1 LTRLIYTARSF
12 ADNGTF
18 TRYQGGFMSF
28 PQQDVYWL
36 NTLAFV
42 QSHMHP
48 QDVLLVPAEFTE
60 KLPYAFDYSYS
71 HPAQEKRFQWLV
83 IHKGRIPEIN
93 IAFLRE
99 FIEKSAPVFAN
110 EVFVVFS
117 KYSLPKVK
125 ANSAHLVAL
134 YKKLERVKRTNGLYW
149 FSKIAR
155 IFHSSHPTEQACSS
169 SNLAPYDKLEQ
180 TTAPV
185 EISKLEDAECLHHHI
200 DYQGR
205 VITNIKRTNDQHQP
219 DLNFLNERLLFT
231 ADAVRLNIKSLGYE
245 YARGLREKLI
255 LPENLSPQKIGLKSK
270 ACQQRDIEC
279 SWFLYWCQQ
288 LQTPVVY
295 HRKLWE
301 FCYILQALY
310 EHECLTPGRKGLGFG
325 CGEEPL
331 PSLLAAYDIAI
342 TATDLDPGESAAQG
356 WIATNQNMSSLEKI
370 WHPGL
375 CPRDLFDKNV
385 SLQYVNMNAIPDHLE
400 GKYDFCW
407 SACALE
413 HLGSIKNGLQFIEN
427 TLKTL
432 VPGGLSIHT
441 TEFNYLEDEETI
453 DNYGTVLFRKRDFE
467 ELAARLTAANHEVAV
482 LDFSV
487 GSDFLDRFIDL
498 PPYDSKIY
506 AHTQD
511 AHLKLLI
518 DGFASTSFGIIIRKS
533 R

>member
-1 LTRLIYTARSF
+1 MARSF
-12 ADNGTF
+12 ADNGIATY
-18 TRYQGGFMSF
+18 YQGGFMSF
-28 PQQDVYWL
+28 PQQDIYWL
-36 NTLAFV
+36 NTLAFIE
-42 QSHMHP
+42 SHMHP
-48 QDVLLVPAEFTE
+48 EDILLVPAEFTE
-60 KLPYAFDYSYS
+60 KLMHALDYSYS
-71 HPAQEKRFQWLV
+71 HHTQENRFQWLV
-83 IHKGRIPEIN
+83 IHKGRIPEID
-93 IAFLRE
+93 ISFLRK
-99 FIEKSAPVFAN
+99 FIGQSTPVFAN

-117 KYSLPKVK
+117 KHNLLKVK
-125 ANSAHLVAL
+125 LDSVHLVAL
-134 YKKLERVKRTNGLYW
+134 QKKLGGLKKINSFYY
-149 FSKIAR
+149 FSKAIKSIIQIFR
-155 IFHSSHPTEQACSS
+155 PFHSIVRARLSS
-169 SNLAPYDKLEQ
+169 IPVPRNELEQ
-180 TTAPV
+180 TTSPDG
-185 EISKLEDAECLHHHI
+185 KLL
-200 DYQGR
+200 
-205 VITNIKRTNDQHQP
+205 TNIKRTNDQHQP
-219 DLNFLNERLLFT
+219 NLNFLNERLLFT

-245 YARGLREKLI
+245 YARSLRDKLI
-255 LPENLSPQKIGLKSK
+255 IPENLSPQKIGLKSK

-279 SWFLYWCQQ
+279 DWFLYWCQQ
-288 LQTPVVY
+288 LHTPVVF

-310 EHECLTPGRKGLGFG
+310 EHDYLTPGRKGLGFG

-356 WIATNQNMSSLEKI
+356 WIATNQNMTSFEKI
-370 WHPGL
+370 WHPEL
-375 CPRDLFDKNV
+375 CTRELFDKNV
-385 SLQYVNMNAIPDHLE
+385 SLQYVDMNAIPDHLE

-427 TLKTL
+427 SLKTL

-453 DNYGTVLFRKRDFE
+453 DNYGTVLFRKQDFE
-467 ELAARLTAANHEVAV
+467 ELYARLMAANHEVAV
-482 LDFSV
+482 LDFNV

-498 PPYDSKIY
+498 PPYNSKIY

-518 DGFASTSFGIIIRKS
+518 DGFASTSFGLIIRKS

>member
-1 LTRLIYTARSF
+1 
-12 ADNGTF
+12 
-18 TRYQGGFMSF
+18 MSF

-36 NTLAFV
+36 NTLAFIE
-42 QSHMHP
+42 SHRHLE
-48 QDVLLVPAEFTE
+48 DILLVPAEFTE
-60 KLPYAFDYSYS
+60 KLTHAFDYSYS
-71 HPAQEKRFQWLV
+71 YLTQEKQFQWLV

-93 IAFLRE
+93 ITFLRK
-99 FIEKSAPVFAN
+99 FIGNSDPVFAN

-117 KYSLPKVK
+117 THSLPKVK
-125 ANSAHLVAL
+125 ADSVHLVAL
-134 YKKLERVKRTNGLYW
+134 QKKLDGLKKSTSFSW
-149 FSKIAR
+149 FSKALKTIVQLFRSA
-155 IFHSSHPTEQACSS
+155 HSAVRAHPGSS
-169 SNLAPYDKLEQ
+169 LSPCDKDESLPQHTHIQEHLLAD
-180 TTAPV
+180 
-185 EISKLEDAECLHHHI
+185 
-200 DYQGR
+200 
-205 VITNIKRTNDQHQP
+205 IKRTNDQCQP
-219 DLNFLNERLLFT
+219 NLNLLNERLLFA

-245 YARGLREKLI
+245 YARNLRDKLI
-255 LPENLSPQKIGLKSK
+255 LPKNLSPHKIDLKSK
-270 ACQQRDIEC
+270 ACQQRDIE
-279 SWFLYWCQQ
+279 SDWFWYWCQQ
-288 LQTPVVY
+288 LHTPVVY

-310 EHECLTPGRKGLGFG
+310 EHDCLTPGYRGLGFG

-331 PSLLAAYDIAI
+331 PSLLAAYDIAV

-375 CPRDLFDKNV
+375 CPRVLFEKNV
-385 SLQYVNMNAIPDHLE
+385 SLQYVNMNAIPDWLQ
-400 GKYDFCW
+400 GKYNFCW

-427 TLKTL
+427 SLQTLT
-432 VPGGLSIHT
+432 PGGLSIHT

-467 ELAARLTAANHEVAV
+467 ELFARLTAANHEVV
-482 LDFSV
+482 PLDFNV

-498 PPYDSKIY
+498 PPYNSKMY
-506 AHTQD
+506 ASTQD

>member
-1 LTRLIYTARSF
+1 MACSF
-12 ADNGTF
+12 AENGMS
-18 TRYQGGFMSF
+18 TRYEGGFMSF

-36 NTLAFV
+36 NTLAFIE
-42 QSHMHP
+42 SHMHP
-48 QDVLLVPAEFTE
+48 EDILLAPAEFTE
-60 KLPYAFDYSYS
+60 KLNHAFDYSYS
-71 HPAQEKRFQWLV
+71 YSTQEKRFQWLV

-93 IAFLRE
+93 TSFLRE
-99 FIEKSAPVFAN
+99 FIGKSAPVFAN

-117 KYSLPKVK
+117 GYSLPKVQVD
-125 ANSAHLVAL
+125 SVHLVAL
-134 YKKLERVKRTNGLYW
+134 QKKLEGLKKTSNFYW
-149 FSKIAR
+149 FSKAIKNITQ
-155 IFHSSHPTEQACSS
+155 IFRSYPPTVFLHYHADYQ
-169 SNLAPYDKLEQ
+169 DKLL
-180 TTAPV
+180 ANV
-185 EISKLEDAECLHHHI
+185 
-200 DYQGR
+200 
-205 VITNIKRTNDQHQP
+205 KRTNDQHQP
-219 DLNFLNERLLFT
+219 DLNFLNERLLF
-231 ADAVRLNIKSLGYE
+231 AAAAVRLNIKNLGYE
-245 YARGLREKLI
+245 YARSLRDKLI
-255 LPENLSPQKIGLKSK
+255 IPENLSPQKIGLKSK
-270 ACQQRDIEC
+270 ACQQCDIEC
-279 SWFLYWCQQ
+279 AWFLYWCQQ
-288 LQTPVVY
+288 LHTPVVY

-310 EHECLTPGRKGLGFG
+310 EHDCLTPGRKGLGFG

-356 WIATNQNMSSLEKI
+356 WIETNQNMTSLEKI

-375 CPRDLFDKNV
+375 CTRELFDKNV
-385 SLQYVNMNAIPDHLE
+385 SLQYINMNAIPDHLE
-400 GKYDFCW
+400 GKYNFCW

-427 TLKTL
+427 SLKTL
-432 VPGGLSIHT
+432 VPGGISIHT
-441 TEFNYLEDEETI
+441 TEFNYVEDEETI

-467 ELAARLTAANHEVAV
+467 ELFARLTAANHEVAV
-482 LDFSV
+482 LDFNV

-498 PPYDSKIY
+498 PPYNSKIY